1 MSDSTHDSGPTSG
14 GPVAG
19 GRNHYIDFLRAFSL
33 LVVVAWHW
41 VFTIII
47 WKEDGPHATNPI
59 GFTKGLFFA
68 TWLLQVMPL
77 FFYVGGYSHL
87 KSWQKAQQ
95 RGDNIW
101 RFVWARVKRLA
112 IPALALLGVWTAAG
126 IALGINFDL
135 EWIGKL
141 VVLIVSPLWFMAVY
155 LMLVAMLPIFLW
167 LHRRFDVI
175 VLVFFGGLA
184 GAVDILRF
192 RYGYEWLGLINMVF
206 VWGLCHQLGFFYD
219 RLAAATRRVDWAL
232 LWAGLFGLAGLVF
245 SGLYP
250 GSMVGVPG
258 ERSNMAPPTLCI
270 VALVLFQAGVAEV
283 LRPSMERRLPR
294 PQWTQVNEVIN
305 RFSMPLFLFHTTG
318 MALSRAVSY
327 AIAGGENEAT
337 KPTGWWWLSR
347 PLSFVLPLL
356 FTMPVILLFGR
367 RWVKPDKKG
376 SDRNQPGTNRA
387 GRDRA
392 GPTAKAL
399 PSATST

>member
-14 GPVAG
+14 GPAAG
-19 GRNHYIDFLRAFSL
+19 GRDHYIDFLRAFSL

-126 IALGINFDL
+126 IALGIIFDL

-219 RLAAATRRVDWAL
+219 RLGAATRRVDWAL

-376 SDRNQPGTNRA
+376 PDRNRPGTDRA

-392 GPTAKAL
+392 CTAAKAL